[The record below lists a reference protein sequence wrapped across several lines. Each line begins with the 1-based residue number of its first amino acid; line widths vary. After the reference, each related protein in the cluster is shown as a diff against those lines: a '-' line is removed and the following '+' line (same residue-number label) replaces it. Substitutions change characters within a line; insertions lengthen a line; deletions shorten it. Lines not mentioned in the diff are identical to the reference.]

1 MSTSGCALPPTIQ
14 SSVEIMRGY
23 VVTTADAMKQSA
35 VMREISSSMQVSA
48 LDAFNEVGETRRIK

>member
-1 MSTSGCALPPTIQ
+1 
-14 SSVEIMRGY
+14 MRGY